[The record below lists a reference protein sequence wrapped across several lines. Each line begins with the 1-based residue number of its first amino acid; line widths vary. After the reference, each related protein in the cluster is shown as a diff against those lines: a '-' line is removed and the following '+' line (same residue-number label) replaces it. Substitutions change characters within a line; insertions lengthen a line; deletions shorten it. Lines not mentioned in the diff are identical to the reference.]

1 VGRRFDPDRAHKI
14 EMTGNKAF
22 PNPIL
27 SLRQIFSFNAPQ
39 HLLPFGVL
47 LSRGVKTLA
56 HRKREIKVSLR
67 KKAQAPATVAAWSVS
82 DLSALYTQNRSSLI
96 AQARRI
102 LRSDADAAEVVQD
115 AFLKFILAAPEL
127 DTADRAMAYL
137 RTTVNNLCLNVIR
150 ATGSRPNLVAIDSD
164 ATQER
169 LSEIA
174 AENHIPMDATLAAA
188 EDASIIR
195 EALSR
200 LSKTQRTALVM
211 WEVEGRTTKEIATA
225 IGTSEKNVRH
235 VVQRARASFI
245 RVLTEWVVDEKTGAT
260 ALDSISGTY
269 KKAAEL
275 AKKSSKVALSLLIVM
290 VAFLGFNSVTGSEFN
305 NGSLV
310 STFTQ
315 EAPASVQSS
324 PSSLPDTNIDLSNQK
339 FIEDNSAINFR
350 TSKSLFA
357 GLSKDGLPTGFTVSD
372 TTGNVGSLFV
382 SSQSTITNPDGYVLV
397 SYAQSLGESTLNA
410 LFSQTITVDG
420 AGTSYFA
427 SPSVTVAG
435 SWFPLTQTGSAS
447 AITRLSNGNYLLT
460 ATIYIDSTV
469 DSALFVAATGGLD
482 VDAIPNEITT
492 RIILNSSKSSI
503 LAQAINIG
511 AKGVK

>member
-1 VGRRFDPDRAHKI
+1 
-14 EMTGNKAF
+14 
-22 PNPIL
+22 
-27 SLRQIFSFNAPQ
+27 
-39 HLLPFGVL
+39 
-47 LSRGVKTLA
+47 
-56 HRKREIKVSLR
+56 VSLR

-200 LSKTQRTALVM
+200 LSETQRTALVM
-211 WEVEGRTTKEIATA
+211 WEVEGRTTKEIAAA

-245 RVLTEWVVDEKTGAT
+245 RVLTEWVVDEKTGST
-260 ALDSISGTY
+260 ALDALSGTY

-275 AKKSSKVALSLLIVM
+275 AKKSSKVALSLLIVL
-290 VAFLGFNSVTGSEFN
+290 VAFLGFNSVTGTEFN
-305 NGSLV
+305 TGTAV
-310 STFTQ
+310 SNFTQ
-315 EAPASVQSS
+315 EAPTTTKVS
-324 PSSLPDTNIDLSNQK
+324 PVAPTPSATTEELSNQK
-339 FIEDNSAINFR
+339 LVADNSAIAFR
-350 TSKSLFA
+350 ASTALFA
-357 GLSKDGLPTGFTVSD
+357 GLSKDGLPTSFTISD
-372 TTGNVGSLFV
+372 AAGNVGSLGI
-382 SSQSTITNPDGYVLV
+382 SQQSTVVNPDGYVLV
-397 SYAQSLGESTLNA
+397 SYLQSQGGDQVNA
-410 LFSQTITVDG
+410 LLSQTITVDG
-420 AGTSYFA
+420 SGTSYYVT
-427 SPSVTVAG
+427 PSVTVAG
-435 SWFPLTQTGSAS
+435 SWFPLTQTGLAS
-447 AITRLSNGNYLLT
+447 TISRLSNGDYLLI
-460 ATIYIDSTV
+460 ATIYIDSTI
-469 DSALFVAATGGLD
+469 DSALSVGPESGLD
-482 VDAIPNEITT
+482 VDAIPNTITT
-492 RIILNSSKSSI
+492 RIILNSSKSTI
-503 LAQAINIG
+503 LAQAVNID
-511 AKGVK
+511 AKGIK

>member
-1 VGRRFDPDRAHKI
+1 
-14 EMTGNKAF
+14 M
-22 PNPIL
+22 
-27 SLRQIFSFNAPQ
+27 
-39 HLLPFGVL
+39 
-47 LSRGVKTLA
+47 
-56 HRKREIKVSLR
+56 SLR

-82 DLSALYTQNRSSLI
+82 DLSALYSQNRSSLI

-200 LSKTQRTALVM
+200 LSETQRTALVM
-211 WEVEGRTTKEIATA
+211 WEVEGRTTKEIAHA

-235 VVQRARASFI
+235 VVQRARASFV
-245 RVLTEWVVDEKTGAT
+245 RVLTEWVVDEKTGST
-260 ALDSISGTY
+260 ALDALSGTY

-275 AKKSSKVALSLLIVM
+275 AQKSSKVALSLLIVM

-305 NGSLV
+305 
-310 STFTQ
+310 TPTIIATAKQ
-315 EAPASVQSS
+315 EAPSTVNSEANNSSQSS
-324 PSSLPDTNIDLSNQK
+324 IEESFSTQK
-339 FIEDNSAINFR
+339 LIQENSDINFR

-357 GLSKDGLPTGFTVSD
+357 GLSNDGLPIEFTVSD
-372 TTGNVGSLFV
+372 SAGEVGSV
-382 SSQSTITNPDGYVLV
+382 GISAQSTITNPDGYVLV
-397 SYAQSLGESTLNA
+397 SYLQAYGDNVVNLLMSQSV
-410 LFSQTITVDG
+410 TVDG
-420 AGTSYFA
+420 SGTSYYA
-427 SPSVTVAG
+427 SPSITVAG

-447 AITRLSNGNYLLT
+447 DITRLSNGNYLLT
-460 ATIYIDSTV
+460 ATLYIDSTV
-469 DSALFVAATGGLD
+469 DSPLFVAATGGLD

>member
-1 VGRRFDPDRAHKI
+1 
-14 EMTGNKAF
+14 
-22 PNPIL
+22 
-27 SLRQIFSFNAPQ
+27 
-39 HLLPFGVL
+39 
-47 LSRGVKTLA
+47 
-56 HRKREIKVSLR
+56 VSLR
-67 KKAQAPATVAAWSVS
+67 KKAQAPATIAAWSVS

-127 DTADRAMAYL
+127 DTADRAIAYL

-200 LSKTQRTALVM
+200 LSETQRTALVM

-245 RVLTEWVVDEKTGAT
+245 RVLAEWVVDEKTGAT

-310 STFTQ
+310 STLTQ
-315 EAPASVQSS
+315 EAPASSQSS
-324 PSSLPDTNIDLSNQK
+324 TPSPSPLETNLDLSNQK
-339 FIEDNSAINFR
+339 LIEDNSVINFR

-357 GLSKDGLPTGFTVSD
+357 GLSKDGLPTGFTISD
-372 TTGNVGSLFV
+372 ATGDVGSLSV

-397 SYAQSLGESTLNA
+397 SYAQSQGESTLNA
-410 LFSQTITVDG
+410 LISQTITVDG

-435 SWFPLTQTGSAS
+435 SWFPLTQNGSAFT
-447 AITRLSNGNYLLT
+447 ITRLSNGNYLLT

-482 VDAIPNEITT
+482 VDAIPNEIST
-492 RIILNSSKSSI
+492 RIILNSSKSTI

>member
-1 VGRRFDPDRAHKI
+1 
-14 EMTGNKAF
+14 M
-22 PNPIL
+22 
-27 SLRQIFSFNAPQ
+27 SF
-39 HLLPFGVL
+39 
-47 LSRGVKTLA
+47 
-56 HRKREIKVSLR
+56 R
-67 KKAQAPATVAAWSVS
+67 KKAQAPVNVAAWSVS

-102 LRSDADAAEVVQD
+102 LRSDADASEVVQD

-127 DTADRAMAYL
+127 DTEDRAMAYL

-150 ATGSRPNLVAIDSD
+150 ATGSRPNLVALDSD
-164 ATQER
+164 TSQER
-169 LSEIA
+169 LAEIA
-174 AENHIPMDATLAAA
+174 TENHIPMDATLAAA
-188 EDASIIR
+188 EDASLIR

-200 LSKTQRTALVM
+200 LSETQRTALVM
-211 WEVEGRTTKEIATA
+211 WEVEGRTTKEIAQA

-245 RVLTEWVVDEKTGAT
+245 RVLTEWVVDEKTGST

-305 NGSLV
+305 TANVITSL
-310 STFTQ
+310 TQ
-315 EAPASVQSS
+315 EAPAPDNSDASTTPS
-324 PSSLPDTNIDLSNQK
+324 PSSTDENLVNQK
-339 FIEDNSAINFR
+339 LIEDNSAVNLR

-372 TTGNVGSLFV
+372 SAGDVGSVGL

-397 SYAQSLGESTLNA
+397 SYLQAYGENVINLLMSQS
-410 LFSQTITVDG
+410 ITVDG
-420 AGTSYFA
+420 SGTSYFA
-427 SPSVTVAG
+427 SPSITVAG
-435 SWFPLTQTGSAS
+435 SWFPLTLNGSAS
-447 AITRLSNGNYLLT
+447 SATRLSNGNYLLT
-460 ATIYIDSTV
+460 ATLYIDSTIE
-469 DSALFVAATGGLD
+469 SPLFVAATGGLD
-482 VDAIPNEITT
+482 VDVIPNEIST
-492 RIILNSSKSSI
+492 RIILNSSKSTI

>member
-1 VGRRFDPDRAHKI
+1 
-14 EMTGNKAF
+14 
-22 PNPIL
+22 
-27 SLRQIFSFNAPQ
+27 
-39 HLLPFGVL
+39 
-47 LSRGVKTLA
+47 
-56 HRKREIKVSLR
+56 VSLR

-82 DLSALYTQNRSSLI
+82 DLSALYIQNRSSLI

-127 DTADRAMAYL
+127 DTADRAMSYL

-174 AENHIPMDATLAAA
+174 AENHIPMDSTLAAA

-200 LSKTQRTALVM
+200 LSETQRTALVM

-310 STFTQ
+310 STLTQ
-315 EAPASVQSS
+315 EAPVSAESS
-324 PSSLPDTNIDLSNQK
+324 TPSPAETNSDLSNQK
-339 FIEDNSAINFR
+339 LNEDNSAINFR

-357 GLSKDGLPTGFTVSD
+357 GLSEDGIPTGFTVSD
-372 TTGNVGSLFV
+372 STGNVGSLSV
-382 SSQSTITNPDGYVLV
+382 SSQSTIINPDGYVMV

-410 LFSQTITVDG
+410 LISQTITVDG
-420 AGTSYFA
+420 SGTSYFA

-447 AITRLSNGNYLLT
+447 TITRLSDGNYLLT

-503 LAQAINIG
+503 LAQAINVG

>member
-1 VGRRFDPDRAHKI
+1 
-14 EMTGNKAF
+14 
-22 PNPIL
+22 
-27 SLRQIFSFNAPQ
+27 
-39 HLLPFGVL
+39 
-47 LSRGVKTLA
+47 
-56 HRKREIKVSLR
+56 VSLR
-67 KKAQAPATVAAWSVS
+67 KKAQAPATIAAWSVS

-200 LSKTQRTALVM
+200 LSETQRTALVM

-305 NGSLV
+305 TANVITSL
-310 STFTQ
+310 TQ
-315 EAPASVQSS
+315 EAPVPDNSDASTTPS
-324 PSSLPDTNIDLSNQK
+324 PSATDESLVNQK
-339 FIEDNSAINFR
+339 LIEDISAINFR

-372 TTGNVGSLFV
+372 STGNVGSLSV
-382 SSQSTITNPDGYVLV
+382 SPQSTITNPDGYVLV
-397 SYAQSLGESTLNA
+397 SYAQSQGESTLNA
-410 LFSQTITVDG
+410 LISQTITVDG

-447 AITRLSNGNYLLT
+447 TITRLSNGNYLLT

-469 DSALFVAATGGLD
+469 DSALFVATTGGLD

-492 RIILNSSKSSI
+492 RIILNSSKSTI

>member
-1 VGRRFDPDRAHKI
+1 
-14 EMTGNKAF
+14 
-22 PNPIL
+22 
-27 SLRQIFSFNAPQ
+27 
-39 HLLPFGVL
+39 
-47 LSRGVKTLA
+47 
-56 HRKREIKVSLR
+56 
-67 KKAQAPATVAAWSVS
+67 
-82 DLSALYTQNRSSLI
+82 
-96 AQARRI
+96 
-102 LRSDADAAEVVQD
+102 
-115 AFLKFILAAPEL
+115 
-127 DTADRAMAYL
+127 MAYL

-200 LSKTQRTALVM
+200 LSETQRTALVM

-290 VAFLGFNSVTGSEFN
+290 VAFLGFNSVTGSELN
-305 NGSLV
+305 NGSTV
-310 STFTQ
+310 STLTQ
-315 EAPASVQSS
+315 EAPASTQSS
-324 PSSLPDTNIDLSNQK
+324 TPSPAETNLDLSIQK
-339 FIEDNSAINFR
+339 LIEDNSAINFR

-372 TTGNVGSLFV
+372 ATGNVGSLSV
-382 SSQSTITNPDGYVLV
+382 SSQSTIINPDGYVLV
-397 SYAQSLGESTLNA
+397 SYAQSLGESTLNT
-410 LFSQTITVDG
+410 LVSQTITVDG
-420 AGTSYFA
+420 SGTSYFA

-435 SWFPLTQTGSAS
+435 SWFPLTQSGSAS
-447 AITRLSNGNYLLT
+447 TITRLSNGNYLLT

-482 VDAIPNEITT
+482 VDVIPNEITT
-492 RIILNSSKSSI
+492 RIILNSSKSTI

>member
-1 VGRRFDPDRAHKI
+1 
-14 EMTGNKAF
+14 
-22 PNPIL
+22 
-27 SLRQIFSFNAPQ
+27 
-39 HLLPFGVL
+39 
-47 LSRGVKTLA
+47 
-56 HRKREIKVSLR
+56 VSLR

-200 LSKTQRTALVM
+200 LSETQRTALVM
-211 WEVEGRTTKEIATA
+211 WEVEGRTTKEIADV

-245 RVLTEWVVDEKTGAT
+245 RVLTEWVVDEKTGST
-260 ALDSISGTY
+260 ALDALSGTY

-275 AKKSSKVALSLLIVM
+275 AKKSSKVALSLLIVL
-290 VAFLGFNSVTGSEFN
+290 VAFLGFNSVTGTEFN
-305 NGSLV
+305 TGTAV
-310 STFTQ
+310 SNFTQ
-315 EAPASVQSS
+315 EAPVTTQIAPVTPTPSV
-324 PSSLPDTNIDLSNQK
+324 TEEDLSNQK
-339 FIEDNSAINFR
+339 LVEDNSAISFHA
-350 TSKSLFA
+350 SKSLFA
-357 GLSKDGLPTGFTVSD
+357 GLSKDGLPSGFTVSD
-372 TTGNVGSLFV
+372 SAGNVGSLSV

-397 SYAQSLGESTLNA
+397 SYAQSQGNDETLNF
-410 LFSQTITVDG
+410 LISQTITVDG
-420 AGTSYFA
+420 SGTSYYG

-447 AITRLSNGNYLLT
+447 TISRLSNGNYLLT
-460 ATIYIDSTV
+460 DTIYIDSTV

-482 VDAIPNEITT
+482 VDVIPNEVTT
-492 RIILNSSKSSI
+492 RIILNSSKSTI

>member
-1 VGRRFDPDRAHKI
+1 MP
-14 EMTGNKAF
+14 
-22 PNPIL
+22 
-27 SLRQIFSFNAPQ
+27 
-39 HLLPFGVL
+39 
-47 LSRGVKTLA
+47 
-56 HRKREIKVSLR
+56 LR
-67 KKAQAPATVAAWSVS
+67 KKSQAPATVAAWSVS

-115 AFLKFILAAPEL
+115 AFLKFILASPEL
-127 DTADRAMAYL
+127 DTADRAIAYL
-137 RTTVNNLCLNVIR
+137 RTTINNLCLNVIR

-200 LSKTQRTALVM
+200 LSETQRTALVM
-211 WEVEGRTTKEIATA
+211 WEVEGRTTKEIAQA
-225 IGTSEKNVRH
+225 IGTAEKNVRH
-235 VVQRARASFI
+235 VIQRARASFV
-245 RVLTEWVVDEKTGAT
+245 RVLSEWVIDESTGST
-260 ALDSISGTY
+260 ALDAVAGTY

-305 NGSLV
+305 TVNVITSL
-310 STFTQ
+310 TQ
-315 EAPASVQSS
+315 EAPALGNSDAPTTPS
-324 PSSLPDTNIDLSNQK
+324 PSSTDGSLVNQK
-339 FIEDNSAINFR
+339 LIEENSVINFR

-357 GLSKDGLPTGFTVSD
+357 GLSKDGLPTGFSVS
-372 TTGNVGSLFV
+372 GSAGEVGSVGL
-382 SSQSTITNPDGYVLV
+382 STQSTITNPDGYVLV
-397 SYAQSLGESTLNA
+397 SYLQSYGDNVINFLM
-410 LFSQTITVDG
+410 SQSVTVDG
-420 AGTSYFA
+420 AGTSYYA
-427 SPSVTVAG
+427 SPSITVAG
-435 SWFPLTQTGSAS
+435 SWFPLTQSGSAL

-460 ATIYIDSTV
+460 ATLYIDSTI
-469 DSALFVAATGGLD
+469 DSPLFVPATGGLD

-492 RIILNSSKSSI
+492 RIILNSSTSTI

>member
-1 VGRRFDPDRAHKI
+1 
-14 EMTGNKAF
+14 M
-22 PNPIL
+22 
-27 SLRQIFSFNAPQ
+27 
-39 HLLPFGVL
+39 
-47 LSRGVKTLA
+47 
-56 HRKREIKVSLR
+56 SLR

-150 ATGSRPNLVAIDSD
+150 ATGARPNLVAIDAD

-169 LSEIA
+169 LAEIA
-174 AENHIPMDATLAAA
+174 AQNHIPMDATLAAA
-188 EDASIIR
+188 EDASLIR

-200 LSKTQRTALVM
+200 LSETQRTALVM
-211 WEVEGRTTKEIATA
+211 WEVEGRTTKEIAQA

-235 VVQRARASFI
+235 VIQRARASFV
-245 RVLTEWVVDEKTGAT
+245 RVLSEWIVDEKTGAT
-260 ALDSISGTY
+260 ALDALAGTY

-290 VAFLGFNSVTGSEFN
+290 VAFLGFNSITGSELN
-305 NGSLV
+305 TVNVITSL
-310 STFTQ
+310 TQ
-315 EAPASVQSS
+315 EAPAPGNLDSS
-324 PSSLPDTNIDLSNQK
+324 TAPSLSSTDENLVNQK
-339 FIEDNSAINFR
+339 LIEENSAINFR
-350 TSKSLFA
+350 ASKSLFA
-357 GLSKDGLPTGFTVSD
+357 GLSKDGLPTGFTTSD
-372 TTGNVGSLFV
+372 SVGEVGSFGL
-382 SSQSTITNPDGYVLV
+382 STQSTITNPDGYVLV
-397 SYAQSLGESTLNA
+397 SYLQAYGDNSINLLMSQSV
-410 LFSQTITVDG
+410 TVDG
-420 AGTSYFA
+420 SGTSYFA
-427 SPSVTVAG
+427 SPSITVAG

-447 AITRLSNGNYLLT
+447 VITRLSNGSYLLT
-460 ATIYIDSTV
+460 ATLYIDSTI
-469 DSALFVAATGGLD
+469 DSPLFVPATGGLD

-492 RIILNSSKSSI
+492 RIILNSGKSSI

>member
-1 VGRRFDPDRAHKI
+1 
-14 EMTGNKAF
+14 
-22 PNPIL
+22 
-27 SLRQIFSFNAPQ
+27 
-39 HLLPFGVL
+39 
-47 LSRGVKTLA
+47 
-56 HRKREIKVSLR
+56 VSLR

-164 ATQER
+164 TAQER

-174 AENHIPMDATLAAA
+174 AENHIPMDSTLAAA

-200 LSKTQRTALVM
+200 LSETQRTALVM
-211 WEVEGRTTKEIATA
+211 WEVEGRTTKEISRA

-245 RVLTEWVVDEKTGAT
+245 RVLSEWVVDEKTGST
-260 ALDSISGTY
+260 ALDALSGTY

-305 NGSLV
+305 TPTITV
-310 STFTQ
+310 TAEQEMPSTVNSEINENLPESATEENLSTQ
-315 EAPASVQSS
+315 KIIQE
-324 PSSLPDTNIDLSNQK
+324 
-339 FIEDNSAINFR
+339 NSAINYR
-350 TSKSLFA
+350 TSNSLFA

-372 TTGNVGSLFV
+372 SAGEVGSIGL
-382 SSQSTITNPDGYVLV
+382 SSQSTIINPDGYVLV
-397 SYAQSLGESTLNA
+397 SYLQSYGDYVVNLLM
-410 LFSQTITVDG
+410 SQSITVDG
-420 AGTSYFA
+420 SGTSYYA
-427 SPSVTVAG
+427 TPSITVAG
-435 SWFPLTQTGSAS
+435 SWFPLTQIGSAS
-447 AITRLSNGNYLLT
+447 TITRLSNGNYLLT
-460 ATIYIDSTV
+460 ATLYIDSII
-469 DSALFVAATGGLD
+469 DSPLFVAATDGLD
-482 VDAIPNEITT
+482 VDAIPSQITT
-492 RIILNSSKSSI
+492 RIILDSSKSSI
-503 LAQAINIG
+503 IAQAINIS

>member
-1 VGRRFDPDRAHKI
+1 
-14 EMTGNKAF
+14 M
-22 PNPIL
+22 
-27 SLRQIFSFNAPQ
+27 
-39 HLLPFGVL
+39 
-47 LSRGVKTLA
+47 
-56 HRKREIKVSLR
+56 SLR

-82 DLSALYTQNRSSLI
+82 DLSALYAENRSSLI

-174 AENHIPMDATLAAA
+174 AENHIPMDSTLAAA

-200 LSKTQRTALVM
+200 LSPSQRTALVM

-235 VVQRARASFI
+235 VVQRARASFV

-260 ALDSISGTY
+260 ALDALSGTY

-275 AKKSSKVALSLLIVM
+275 AKKSSKVALSLLIVL

-305 NGSLV
+305 
-310 STFTQ
+310 TPTITATAKQ
-315 EAPASVQSS
+315 ELPLTVNSETNDNSSQSS
-324 PSSLPDTNIDLSNQK
+324 SEENLSAQK
-339 FIEDNSAINFR
+339 LIQENSDINFR

-357 GLSKDGLPTGFTVSD
+357 GLSKDGLPIGFTVSD
-372 TTGNVGSLFV
+372 LAGDVGAVGLSA
-382 SSQSTITNPDGYVLV
+382 QSTITNPDGYVLV
-397 SYAQSLGESTLNA
+397 SYLQTYGDGVLNLLMSQSV
-410 LFSQTITVDG
+410 TVDG
-420 AGTSYFA
+420 SGTSYFA
-427 SPSVTVAG
+427 SPSITVAG
-435 SWFPLTQTGSAS
+435 SWFPLTQSGSAS
-447 AITRLSNGNYLLT
+447 VITRLSNGNYLLT
-460 ATIYIDSTV
+460 ATLYIDSTI
-469 DSALFVAATGGLD
+469 DSPLFVPATGGLD

>member
-1 VGRRFDPDRAHKI
+1 
-14 EMTGNKAF
+14 
-22 PNPIL
+22 
-27 SLRQIFSFNAPQ
+27 
-39 HLLPFGVL
+39 
-47 LSRGVKTLA
+47 
-56 HRKREIKVSLR
+56 VSLR

-82 DLSALYTQNRSSLI
+82 DLSALYTQNRASLI

-127 DTADRAMAYL
+127 DTSDRAMAYL

-200 LSKTQRTALVM
+200 LSETQRTALVM
-211 WEVEGRTTKEIATA
+211 WEVEGRTTKEIAAA

-245 RVLTEWVVDEKTGAT
+245 RVLTEWVVDEKTGST
-260 ALDSISGTY
+260 ALDTLSGTY

-275 AKKSSKVALSLLIVM
+275 AKKSSKVALSLLIVL
-290 VAFLGFNSVTGSEFN
+290 VAFLGFNSVTGTEFN
-305 NGSLV
+305 TGTAV
-310 STFTQ
+310 SNFTQ
-315 EAPASVQSS
+315 ESPAVTTTVSPGAPT
-324 PSSLPDTNIDLSNQK
+324 PSATAEDLSSQK
-339 FIEDNSAINFR
+339 LVADNSAIAFR
-350 TSKSLFA
+350 ASTSLFA
-357 GLSKDGLPTGFTVSD
+357 GLSKDGLPTSFTISD
-372 TTGNVGSLFV
+372 KAGNVGSLGI
-382 SSQSTITNPDGYVLV
+382 SQQSTIVNPDGYVLV
-397 SYAQSLGESTLNA
+397 SYLQSQGGDQVNA
-410 LFSQTITVDG
+410 LLSQTITVDG
-420 AGTSYFA
+420 SGTSYYVT
-427 SPSVTVAG
+427 PSVTVAG

-447 AITRLSNGNYLLT
+447 TITRLSNGNYLLI
-460 ATIYIDSTV
+460 ATIYIDSTI
-469 DSALFVAATGGLD
+469 DSALSVGPESGLD
-482 VDAIPNEITT
+482 VDAIPNTITT
-492 RIILNSSKSSI
+492 RIILNSSKSTI
-503 LAQAINIG
+503 LAQAVNID

>member
-1 VGRRFDPDRAHKI
+1 
-14 EMTGNKAF
+14 M
-22 PNPIL
+22 
-27 SLRQIFSFNAPQ
+27 
-39 HLLPFGVL
+39 
-47 LSRGVKTLA
+47 
-56 HRKREIKVSLR
+56 SLR

-82 DLSALYTQNRSSLI
+82 DLSALYTLNRSSLI

-174 AENHIPMDATLAAA
+174 AENHIPMDATLTAA
-188 EDASIIR
+188 E

-200 LSKTQRTALVM
+200 LSETQRTALVM

-305 NGSLV
+305 NGSVV
-310 STFTQ
+310 STLTQ
-315 EAPASVQSS
+315 EVPASTQSS
-324 PSSLPDTNIDLSNQK
+324 IPAPTETKLDLSNQK
-339 FIEDNSAINFR
+339 LIEDNSAINFR

-357 GLSKDGLPTGFTVSD
+357 GLSKDGLPIGFTVSD
-372 TTGNVGSLFV
+372 ATGNVGSLSV
-382 SSQSTITNPDGYVLV
+382 TSQSTIINPDGYVLV
-397 SYAQSLGESTLNA
+397 SYAQSLGESTLNV
-410 LFSQTITVDG
+410 LLSQTITVDG

-435 SWFPLTQTGSAS
+435 SWFPLTQAGTSS
-447 AITRLSNGNYLLT
+447 TVSRLSNGNYLLT
-460 ATIYIDSTV
+460 ATIYVDSTV

-482 VDAIPNEITT
+482 VDAIPSEVTT
-492 RIILNSSKSSI
+492 RIILSSSKSSI

>member
-1 VGRRFDPDRAHKI
+1 
-14 EMTGNKAF
+14 
-22 PNPIL
+22 
-27 SLRQIFSFNAPQ
+27 
-39 HLLPFGVL
+39 
-47 LSRGVKTLA
+47 
-56 HRKREIKVSLR
+56 VSLR

-174 AENHIPMDATLAAA
+174 AENHIPMDTTLAAA

-200 LSKTQRTALVM
+200 LSETQRTALVM
-211 WEVEGRTTKEIATA
+211 WEVEGRSTKEIAAA

-245 RVLTEWVVDEKTGAT
+245 RVLTEWVVDEKTGST
-260 ALDSISGTY
+260 ALDALSGTY

-275 AKKSSKVALSLLIVM
+275 AKKSSKVALSLLIVL
-290 VAFLGFNSVTGSEFN
+290 VAFLGFNSVTGTEFN
-305 NGSLV
+305 TGTAV
-310 STFTQ
+310 SNFTQ
-315 EAPASVQSS
+315 EAPITTQIAPVT
-324 PSSLPDTNIDLSNQK
+324 PAPTTTEEDLSNQK
-339 FIEDNSAINFR
+339 LVEDNSAISFR
-350 TSKSLFA
+350 ASKSLFA
-357 GLSKDGLPTGFTVSD
+357 GLSKDGLPNGFTVSD
-372 TTGNVGSLFV
+372 AAGNVGPLSVL
-382 SSQSTITNPDGYVLV
+382 SQSTITNPDGYVLV
-397 SYAQSLGESTLNA
+397 SYAQSQGNDETLN
-410 LFSQTITVDG
+410 LLISQTITVDG
-420 AGTSYFA
+420 SGTSYYG

-447 AITRLSNGNYLLT
+447 IITRLSNGNYLLT
-460 ATIYIDSTV
+460 DTIYIDSTV

-482 VDAIPNEITT
+482 VDAIPNEVTT
-492 RIILNSSKSSI
+492 RIILNSSKGTI

>member
-1 VGRRFDPDRAHKI
+1 
-14 EMTGNKAF
+14 
-22 PNPIL
+22 
-27 SLRQIFSFNAPQ
+27 
-39 HLLPFGVL
+39 
-47 LSRGVKTLA
+47 
-56 HRKREIKVSLR
+56 VSLR
-67 KKAQAPATVAAWSVS
+67 KKAQAPATVADWSVS

-127 DTADRAMAYL
+127 DTADRALAYL

-169 LSEIA
+169 LAEIA
-174 AENHIPMDATLAAA
+174 AENYIPMDTTLAAA

-200 LSKTQRTALVM
+200 LSQTQRTALVM
-211 WEVEGRTTKEIATA
+211 WEVEGRSTKEIATA

-235 VVQRARASFI
+235 VVQRARASFV
-245 RVLTEWVVDEKTGAT
+245 RVLTDWVVDEKTGTT
-260 ALDSISGTY
+260 AFDALSGTY

-305 NGSLV
+305 TPTITATSK
-310 STFTQ
+310 Q
-315 EAPASVQSS
+315 EATSTVNSEANSDSSQTSVEATTSA
-324 PSSLPDTNIDLSNQK
+324 QK
-339 FIEDNSAINFR
+339 IIPDNSAINFR
-350 TSKSLFA
+350 TSKELFA
-357 GLSKDGLPTGFTVSD
+357 GLSKNGLPAGFTVSD
-372 TTGNVGSLFV
+372 SVGEVGSIGL

-397 SYAQSLGESTLNA
+397 SYLQSYGDNA
-410 LFSQTITVDG
+410 INLLMSQSVTVDG
-420 AGTSYFA
+420 AGTSYYA
-427 SPSVTVAG
+427 SPSITVAG
-435 SWFPLTQTGSAS
+435 SWFPLTQSGSAS
-447 AITRLSNGNYLLT
+447 TITRLTNGNYLLI
-460 ATIYIDSTV
+460 ATLYIDSIV
-469 DSALFVAATGGLD
+469 DSHPFVPATSGLD

-492 RIILNSSKSSI
+492 RIILDSTKSTI

>member
-1 VGRRFDPDRAHKI
+1 
-14 EMTGNKAF
+14 M
-22 PNPIL
+22 
-27 SLRQIFSFNAPQ
+27 
-39 HLLPFGVL
+39 
-47 LSRGVKTLA
+47 
-56 HRKREIKVSLR
+56 SLR

-115 AFLKFILAAPEL
+115 AFLKFILAAPDL

-150 ATGSRPNLVAIDSD
+150 ATGSRPNLVALDSD
-164 ATQER
+164 TSQER
-169 LSEIA
+169 LAEIA
-174 AENHIPMDATLAAA
+174 AENYIPMDATLAAA

-200 LSKTQRTALVM
+200 LSETQRTALVM
-211 WEVEGRTTKEIATA
+211 WEVEGRTTKEIAQA

-245 RVLTEWVVDEKTGAT
+245 RVLTEWVVDEKTGST
-260 ALDSISGTY
+260 ALDALSGTY
-269 KKAAEL
+269 KKAAEI

-290 VAFLGFNSVTGSEFN
+290 VAFLGFNSITGSELN
-305 NGSLV
+305 TGSV
-310 STFTQ
+310 ISSITK
-315 EAPASVQSS
+315 EAPITNEIAPKTPSTDKSDVAASNRKLVDENSS
-324 PSSLPDTNIDLSNQK
+324 
-339 FIEDNSAINFR
+339 INFR
-350 TSKSLFA
+350 TVNSLFA
-357 GLSKDGLPTGFTVSD
+357 GLSKDGLPTGFTLSD
-372 TTGNVGSLFV
+372 SAGEV
-382 SSQSTITNPDGYVLV
+382 SSLSLTSESKISNPDGYVLV
-397 SYAQSLGESTLNA
+397 SYAQSQGDSVVNA
-410 LFSQTITVDG
+410 LIAQTITVDG
-420 AGTSYFA
+420 SGTSYFA

-447 AITRLSNGNYLLT
+447 TITRLSNGNYLLT

-503 LAQAINIG
+503 LAQAINID

>member
-1 VGRRFDPDRAHKI
+1 V
-14 EMTGNKAF
+14 
-22 PNPIL
+22 
-27 SLRQIFSFNAPQ
+27 SF
-39 HLLPFGVL
+39 
-47 LSRGVKTLA
+47 
-56 HRKREIKVSLR
+56 R

-169 LSEIA
+169 LAELA
-174 AENHIPMDATLAAA
+174 AENHISVDATLAAA

-200 LSKTQRTALVM
+200 LSETQRTALIM

-269 KKAAEL
+269 KKAADL

-305 NGSLV
+305 TANIITSLN
-310 STFTQ
+310 Q
-315 EAPASVQSS
+315 EAPAPDNSEASTTPS
-324 PSSLPDTNIDLSNQK
+324 PSSTGGSLVNQK
-339 FIEDNSAINFR
+339 LIEENSAINFR
-350 TSKSLFA
+350 ASKSLFA
-357 GLSKDGLPTGFTVSD
+357 GLSKDGLPAGFTMSD
-372 TTGNVGSLFV
+372 NSGEVGSVGVAGLKI
-382 SSQSTITNPDGYVLV
+382 ITNPDGYVLI
-397 SYAQSLGESTLNA
+397 SYVQSYGDDVVNLLM
-410 LFSQTITVDG
+410 SQSVTVDG
-420 AGTSYFA
+420 SGTSYFA

-447 AITRLSNGNYLLT
+447 TITRLSNGNYLLT
-460 ATIYIDSTV
+460 ATLYIDSTV

-482 VDAIPNEITT
+482 VDVIPSEITT
-492 RIILNSSKSSI
+492 RIILDSSKSTI
-503 LAQAINIG
+503 LAQAINIS

>member
-1 VGRRFDPDRAHKI
+1 
-14 EMTGNKAF
+14 
-22 PNPIL
+22 
-27 SLRQIFSFNAPQ
+27 
-39 HLLPFGVL
+39 
-47 LSRGVKTLA
+47 
-56 HRKREIKVSLR
+56 VSLR

-150 ATGSRPNLVAIDSD
+150 ATGSRPNLVALDSD
-164 ATQER
+164 TAQER

-200 LSKTQRTALVM
+200 LSSTQRTALVM
-211 WEVEGRTTKEIATA
+211 WEVEGRTTKEIAQA

-235 VVQRARASFI
+235 VVQRARASFV
-245 RVLTEWVVDEKTGAT
+245 RVLTDWVLDEKTGST
-260 ALDSISGTY
+260 ALDALSGTY

-275 AKKSSKVALSLLIVM
+275 AQKSSKVALSLLIVM

-305 NGSLV
+305 TPTVIASAKQEV
-310 STFTQ
+310 PSTVNSETNND
-315 EAPASVQSS
+315 SS
-324 PSSLPDTNIDLSNQK
+324 QTATLDNSSAQK
-339 FIEDNSAINFR
+339 IIQDNSAINFR
-350 TSKSLFA
+350 ASKSLFA
-357 GLSKDGLPTGFTVSD
+357 GLSKDGIPIGFTVSD
-372 TTGNVGSLFV
+372 TAGQVGSVGL
-382 SSQSTITNPDGYVLV
+382 SAQSTILNPDGYVLI
-397 SYAQSLGESTLNA
+397 SYIQSYGENVVNL
-410 LFSQTITVDG
+410 LMSQSVTVDG
-420 AGTSYFA
+420 SGTSYYA
-427 SPSVTVAG
+427 SPSISIAG
-435 SWFPLTQTGSAS
+435 SWFPLTQSGSAS
-447 AITRLSNGNYLLT
+447 TITRLSNGNYLLT

-482 VDAIPNEITT
+482 VGAIPYEITT
-492 RIILNSSKSSI
+492 RIILDSSKSTI
-503 LAQAINIG
+503 LAQAINLG
-511 AKGVK
+511 AEGVK